1 MIKAPV
7 FSILLGGI
15 TLLILVCVSRLMG
28 WGLKDK
34 TRTLQKHI
42 YTHGLIPLYVVLE
55 MKERIQTLSAE

>member
-15 TLLILVCVSRLMG
+15 SLLFLVYVSRLIW

-42 YTHGLIPLYVVLE
+42 YTHGLVPLYVVLE
-55 MKERIQTLSAE
+55 MKGCIQTLPAE